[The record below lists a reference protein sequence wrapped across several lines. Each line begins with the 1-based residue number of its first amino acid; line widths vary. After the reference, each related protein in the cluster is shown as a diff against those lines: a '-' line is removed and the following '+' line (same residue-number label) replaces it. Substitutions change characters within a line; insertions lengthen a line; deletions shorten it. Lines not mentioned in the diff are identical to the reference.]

1 MLRASEDAASRAATE
16 RLTRAESAERAA
28 AVRQKRLAR
37 LGKIMT
43 KKEAE
48 LARDPTFVAHHALLQ
63 ARRRRTTTRLLWS
76 RVPRSRRGRTQ
87 WCRGGIVNGRVG
99 RASSI
104 QLVANDRI
112 G

>member
-63 ARRRRTTTRLLWS
+63 ARRRTTTRIS
-76 RVPRSRRGRTQ
+76 CGHESHDRVAVEP
-87 WCRGGIVNGRVG
+87 NG
-99 RASSI
+99 
-104 QLVANDRI
+104 VAA
-112 G
+112 GP